1 MNFFLEISRKSTP
14 MMCQASVVFAETIL
28 VILVRIRS
36 VSTKDQEFVD
46 FLTNW
51 TLFFEKWNAKTEMKR
66 KIKKWTENV
75 QVRRDIEKRK
85 IIQRKDLTRCMR
97 MRAEIVKFVP
107 AIESQFEEEK
117 NDFIAKSRNLQF
129 EKQSAIRLPV
139 NNEEAINYEQY
150 LPIFINL
157 KESKKFQSR
166 QVTQYSANIWGF
178 FARWSG
184 YQDSSIKNCQRS
196 YRLDLS

>member
-1 MNFFLEISRKSTP
+1 
-14 MMCQASVVFAETIL
+14 
-28 VILVRIRS
+28 
-36 VSTKDQEFVD
+36 
-46 FLTNW
+46 
-51 TLFFEKWNAKTEMKR
+51 
-66 KIKKWTENV
+66 
-75 QVRRDIEKRK
+75 
-85 IIQRKDLTRCMR
+85 MR

-157 KESKKFQSR
+157 KESPKFQSR
-166 QVTQYSANIWGF
+166 QVTQYSANIWDF

-184 YQDSSIKNCQRS
+184 YKDSSTKNCQRS